1 MHSVNIFS
9 LPDLSRLYLDL
20 LKERAILDTM
30 SFPAPSSFP
39 TRKALDKIPE
49 HLIPYTSQQNPSA
62 YSAIDNAVWRFIMKI
77 ASDFFAETAH
87 KKYLEGLLETGI
99 SVERIP
105 LVNEMDERLK
115 KIGWRAVGVSGFIP
129 PAVFLEFLALGI
141 MPIACEIRKLENIAY
156 TPSPDI
162 VHEAAGHAPIV
173 ADPHYNEYVRA
184 YGEVAIKAIFSKKD
198 MDLYEAI
205 KALSDIK
212 EKPTSTQEEIDRA
225 QKNFEKAFASND
237 YLSEATELSR
247 MAWWTIE
254 YGLVGDPN
262 NFKLYGA
269 GLLSSLGESYHC
281 FDPNVVK
288 VPLTEDCVNMS
299 FDITRPQP
307 QLYVATSFE
316 EATKVLERY
325 AATMAYRLGG
335 VLGLSKARI
344 ADNTCTAQLEDGLQ
358 ISGTVK
364 NFGIHGDS
372 EVSFFDLQTP
382 LQLCFEDKEIKNFE
396 MKSLP
401 QNFKVIL
408 NAFEK
413 GTKFEEGKNISL
425 QSKYGIKLEG
435 KVHKII
441 YFEKSS
447 CVWMKANDKDYL
459 LTSAQKVSSVFGG
472 PADRAIFIA
481 ATWDGSYSSTPHVS
495 QLTTEQKELNDLY
508 QKVRSIREKNS
519 ALNEVKE
526 ITETLKKKYPRDWL
540 LRYEILELSLM
551 KQAPEKDFSE
561 IKEELKTLRTI
572 DDTHKELIDR
582 GFRYLEK
589 TYKTQI

>member
-1 MHSVNIFS
+1 
-9 LPDLSRLYLDL
+9 
-20 LKERAILDTM
+20 M
-30 SFPAPSSFP
+30 SFAAPSSFP

-105 LVNEMDERLK
+105 LVSEMDERLK

-372 EVSFFDLQTP
+372 EVSFFDLQAP

-401 QNFKVIL
+401 ENFKVIL

-413 GTKFEEGKNISL
+413 GTKLEEGKNISL

-441 YFEKSS
+441 SFEKSS
-447 CVWMKANDKDYL
+447 CVWMKTNDKDYL
-459 LTSAQKVSSVFGG
+459 LTSEQKVSSVFGG

-481 ATWDGSYSSTPHVS
+481 TTWDGSYSSTPHVS

-519 ALNEVKE
+519 DLNEVKE
-526 ITETLKKKYPRDWL
+526 ITETLKKNYPRDWL

-551 KQAPEKDFSE
+551 KKAPEKDFSE
-561 IKEELKTLRTI
+561 IKEELKTLRTL
-572 DDTHKELIDR
+572 DNTHKELIDR

-589 TYKTQI
+589 TYKTQT

>member
-1 MHSVNIFS
+1 
-9 LPDLSRLYLDL
+9 
-20 LKERAILDTM
+20 M
-30 SFPAPSSFP
+30 SFAAPSSFP

-99 SVERIP
+99 SVESIP
-105 LVNEMDERLK
+105 LVSEMDERLK

-141 MPIACEIRKLENIAY
+141 MPIACEIRKLENISY

-205 KALSDIK
+205 KGLSDIK
-212 EKPTSTQEEIDRA
+212 EKPTSTREEIDHA

-325 AATMAYRLGG
+325 AATMAYRIGG

-358 ISGTVK
+358 LSGTVK
-364 NFGIHGDS
+364 NFGVYGDS
-372 EVSFFDLQTP
+372 EVSFFDLQGP
-382 LQLCFEDKEIKNFE
+382 LQFCFEEKEIKNFE
-396 MKSLP
+396 MKTLP

-413 GTKFEEGKNISL
+413 GTNFEAGKDISL
-425 QSKYGIKLEG
+425 QSKYGIKIEG

-441 YFEKSS
+441 SFEKSS
-447 CVWMKANDKDYL
+447 CVWIKANNKDYL
-459 LTSAQKVSSVFGG
+459 LTSVQKVSSVFGG
-472 PADRAIFIA
+472 PADRALFIA
-481 ATWDGSYSSTPHVS
+481 TTWDGSYSSTPHVS

-519 ALNEVKE
+519 DLIEVKE
-526 ITETLKKKYPRDWL
+526 ITHTLKKKYPRDWL
-540 LRYEILELSLM
+540 LRYEILELYLM
-551 KQAPEKDFSE
+551 KKASEKDFSE
-561 IKEELKTLRTI
+561 IKEELKAIRTL
-572 DDTHKELIDR
+572 DETHKELIDR

-589 TYKTQI
+589 TYRTQI

>member
-1 MHSVNIFS
+1 MNSS
-9 LPDLSRLYLDL
+9 AL
-20 LKERAILDTM
+20 LT
-30 SFPAPSSFP
+30 PT

-49 HLIPYTSQQNPSA
+49 HLLPYTSQQNPQA
-62 YSAIDNAVWRFIMKI
+62 YSAIDHAVWRFIMKI

-87 KKYLEGLLETGI
+87 TKYLEGLAETGI
-99 SVERIP
+99 SVEHIP
-105 LVNEMDERLK
+105 LVSEMDERLK

-173 ADPHYNEYVRA
+173 ADPNYNEYVRA

-198 MDLYEAI
+198 MNLYEAI

-212 EKPTSTQEEIDRA
+212 EKPTSTQDEIDRA

-325 AATMAYRLGG
+325 ASTMAYRLGG

-344 ADNTCTAQLEDGLQ
+344 AENTCTAQLEDDLQ
-358 ISGTVK
+358 LSGTIK
-364 NFGIHGDS
+364 NFGVHGDS
-372 EVSFFDLQTP
+372 EITFFDLEAP
-382 LQLCFEDKEIKNFE
+382 LQFCIEDKEIKNLE
-396 MKSLP
+396 MNALP
-401 QNFKVIL
+401 QKIKVIL
-408 NAFEK
+408 SAFEK
-413 GTKFEEGKNISL
+413 GSSFEEGQSLSL
-425 QSKYGIKLEG
+425 QSKHGLKIEG
-435 KVHKII
+435 KVHKKIA
-441 YFEKSS
+441 FKNSFCLWVKSS
-447 CVWMKANDKDYL
+447 DQDYL
-459 LTSAQKVSSVFGG
+459 LSSAQKVTSVFGG

-481 ATWDGSYSSTPHVS
+481 ATWDGSYSSNPHIS
-495 QLTTEQKELNDLY
+495 QLTHEQKELNELY
-508 QKVRSIREKNS
+508 QKVRSLREKTFDAEELS
-519 ALNEVKE
+519 SVAQ
-526 ITETLKKKYPRDWL
+526 TLKNKYPRDWL
-540 LRYEILELSLM
+540 LRYEILELCLM
-551 KQAPEKDFSE
+551 RKLQEQEFSKL
-561 IKEELKTLRTI
+561 KEELKNLRSV
-572 DDTHKELIDR
+572 DATHKELIDR
-582 GFRYLEK
+582 GFRYLQK
-589 TYKTQI
+589 TYAVQI

>member
-1 MHSVNIFS
+1 MNSS
-9 LPDLSRLYLDL
+9 ALS
-20 LKERAILDTM
+20 
-30 SFPAPSSFP
+30 SP
-39 TRKALDKIPE
+39 TPRKALDKIPE
-49 HLIPYTSQQNPSA
+49 HLLPYTSQQNPQA
-62 YSAIDNAVWRFIMKI
+62 YSAIDHAVWRFIMKI

-87 KKYLEGLLETGI
+87 KKYLEGLTETGI

-105 LVNEMDERLK
+105 LVSEMDERLK

-129 PAVFLEFLALGI
+129 PSVFLEFLALGI

-184 YGEVAIKAIFSKKD
+184 YGEVAIKAIFTKKD
-198 MDLYEAI
+198 MNLYEAT

-212 EKPTSTQEEIDRA
+212 EKPTSTQEEIDHA
-225 QKNFEKAFASND
+225 QKNYEKAVAAND

-254 YGLVGDPN
+254 YGLVGEPN

-288 VPLTEDCVNMS
+288 IPLTEDCVNMS

-325 AATMAYRLGG
+325 ASRMAYRIGG
-335 VLGLSKARI
+335 VLGLTKARI
-344 ADNTCTAQLEDGLQ
+344 AENTCTAQLDDDLQ

-364 NFGIHGDS
+364 NFGIKGDS
-372 EVSFFDLQTP
+372 EITFFDLEAP
-382 LQLCFEDKEIKNFE
+382 LQLCTQDKEIKNFE
-396 MKSLP
+396 MQSLP

-408 NAFEK
+408 SAFEK
-413 GTKFEEGKNISL
+413 GSQFEEGKNISIE
-425 QSKYGIKLEG
+425 SKHGIKIEG
-435 KVHKII
+435 KVHKKIS
-441 YFEKSS
+441 YGKSF
-447 CVWMKANDKDYL
+447 CIWMKTSKQDL
-459 LTSAQKVSSVFGG
+459 LLSCSQKVSSVYGG
-472 PADRAIFIA
+472 PADRATFVA
-481 ATWDGSYSSTPHVS
+481 SNWDESYSSNPHVS
-495 QLTTEQKELNDLY
+495 QVTSEQKELNELY
-508 QKVRSIREKNS
+508 QKIRTLREKDFTENELTNVFQ
-519 ALNEVKE
+519 ALQKR
-526 ITETLKKKYPRDWL
+526 YPRDWL
-540 LRYEILELSLM
+540 LRYEILELSLL
-551 KQAPEKDFSE
+551 KKLQNKDSSQV
-561 IKEELKTLRTI
+561 IQELKSLRLI
-572 DDTHKELIDR
+572 DETHKELIDR
-582 GFRYLEK
+582 GLRYLEK
-589 TYKTQI
+589 TYKIQI

>member
-1 MHSVNIFS
+1 MNSS
-9 LPDLSRLYLDL
+9 AL
-20 LKERAILDTM
+20 
-30 SFPAPSSFP
+30 SFP
-39 TRKALDKIPE
+39 TPRKALDKIPE
-49 HLIPYTSQQNPSA
+49 HLLPYTSQQNPQA

-87 KKYLEGLLETGI
+87 KKYLEGLAETGI

-105 LVNEMDERLK
+105 LVSEMDERLK

-198 MDLYEAI
+198 MNLYEAI

-212 EKPTSTQEEIDRA
+212 EKPTSTQDEIDRA

-307 QLYVATSFE
+307 QLYIATSFE

-325 AATMAYRLGG
+325 ASTMAYRIGG

-344 ADNTCTAQLEDGLQ
+344 AENTCTAQLEDDLQ
-358 ISGTVK
+358 ISGVVK
-364 NFGIHGDS
+364 NFGVHGDS
-372 EVSFFDLQTP
+372 EITFFDIEAP
-382 LQLCFEDKEIKNFE
+382 LQLCTKDKEIRNFE
-396 MKSLP
+396 MKTLP
-401 QNFKVIL
+401 EKFKVIL
-408 NAFEK
+408 SAFER
-413 GTKFEEGKNISL
+413 GTEFEEGHNLSL
-425 QSKYGIKLEG
+425 QSKYGIKIEG
-435 KVHKII
+435 KVHKKIP
-441 YFEKSS
+441 FGKSF
-447 CVWMKANDKDYL
+447 CLWVKNQNQDYL
-459 LTSAQKVSSVFGG
+459 LSSAQKVPSVFGG

-495 QLTTEQKELNDLY
+495 QVTSEQKELNELY
-508 QKVRSIREKNS
+508 QKIRKMREKDFNVNELS
-519 ALNEVKE
+519 TVFEALQ
-526 ITETLKKKYPRDWL
+526 KKYPHDWL
-540 LRYEILELSLM
+540 LRYEIIELSLM
-551 KQAPEKDFSE
+551 KKVQNKDFPQLAA
-561 IKEELKTLRTI
+561 ELKNLRSI
-572 DDTHKELIDR
+572 NDIHKELIDR
-582 GFRYLEK
+582 GLRYLEK

>member
-1 MHSVNIFS
+1 MNS
-9 LPDLSRLYLDL
+9 PALS
-20 LKERAILDTM
+20 
-30 SFPAPSSFP
+30 SP
-39 TRKALDKIPE
+39 TPRKALEKIPE
-49 HLIPYTSQQNPSA
+49 HLLPYTSQQNPQA

-87 KKYLEGLLETGI
+87 KKYLEGLSETGI

-105 LVNEMDERLK
+105 LVSEMDERLK

-198 MDLYEAI
+198 MNLYEAI

-212 EKPTSTQEEIDRA
+212 EKPTSSQEEIDRA

-325 AATMAYRLGG
+325 ASTMAYRIGG

-344 ADNTCTAQLEDGLQ
+344 AENTCTAQLDDDLQ

-364 NFGIHGDS
+364 SFGVHGDS
-372 EVSFFDLQTP
+372 EITFFDLEAP
-382 LQLCFEDKEIKNFE
+382 LQLCTNDKEIRNFE
-396 MKSLP
+396 MKALP
-401 QNFKVIL
+401 EKFKVIL
-408 NAFEK
+408 SAFEK
-413 GTKFEEGKNISL
+413 GSQFEEGQNISI
-425 QSKYGIKLEG
+425 QSKYGIKTEG
-435 KVHKII
+435 KLHKKIS
-441 YFEKSS
+441 FGKSFCLWVKTS
-447 CVWMKANDKDYL
+447 NQDFL
-459 LTSAQKVSSVFGG
+459 LSSAQKVPSVFGG

-481 ATWDGSYSSTPHVS
+481 ATWDGSYSSNPHVS
-495 QLTTEQKELNDLY
+495 QVTNEQKELNELY
-508 QKVRSIREKNS
+508 QKIRNLREKDF
-519 ALNEVKE
+519 NENELTNVFQVLQKR
-526 ITETLKKKYPRDWL
+526 YPRDWL
-540 LRYEILELSLM
+540 LRYEILELSLL
-551 KQAPEKDFSE
+551 KELQNKDFSQLV
-561 IKEELKTLRTI
+561 EELKKLRSI
-572 DDTHKELIDR
+572 NDTHKELIDR

-589 TYKTQI
+589 TYKVKI

>member
-1 MHSVNIFS
+1 
-9 LPDLSRLYLDL
+9 
-20 LKERAILDTM
+20 
-30 SFPAPSSFP
+30 
-39 TRKALDKIPE
+39 
-49 HLIPYTSQQNPSA
+49 
-62 YSAIDNAVWRFIMKI
+62 
-77 ASDFFAETAH
+77 
-87 KKYLEGLLETGI
+87 
-99 SVERIP
+99 
-105 LVNEMDERLK
+105 
-115 KIGWRAVGVSGFIP
+115 
-129 PAVFLEFLALGI
+129 
-141 MPIACEIRKLENIAY
+141 
-156 TPSPDI
+156 
-162 VHEAAGHAPIV
+162 
-173 ADPHYNEYVRA
+173 
-184 YGEVAIKAIFSKKD
+184 
-198 MDLYEAI
+198 
-205 KALSDIK
+205 
-212 EKPTSTQEEIDRA
+212 
-225 QKNFEKAFASND
+225 
-237 YLSEATELSR
+237 
-247 MAWWTIE
+247 
-254 YGLVGDPN
+254 
-262 NFKLYGA
+262 
-269 GLLSSLGESYHC
+269 
-281 FDPNVVK
+281 
-288 VPLTEDCVNMS
+288 MS

-344 ADNTCTAQLEDGLQ
+344 ADNTCTAQLDDGLQ

-364 NFGIHGDS
+364 HFGVHGDS
-372 EVSFFDLQTP
+372 EVSFFDLQAP

-425 QSKYGIKLEG
+425 QSKYGIKIEG
-435 KVHKII
+435 KVHKMIS
-441 YFEKSS
+441 FEKSS
-447 CVWMKANDKDYL
+447 CVWMKANNKDYL

-481 ATWDGSYSSTPHVS
+481 ATWDGSYSSTPHLS

>member
-1 MHSVNIFS
+1 MNSS
-9 LPDLSRLYLDL
+9 ALS
-20 LKERAILDTM
+20 
-30 SFPAPSSFP
+30 SP
-39 TRKALDKIPE
+39 TPRKALDKIPE
-49 HLIPYTSQQNPSA
+49 HLLPYTSQQNPQA

-87 KKYLEGLLETGI
+87 KKYLEGLTETGI

-105 LVNEMDERLK
+105 LVSEMDERLK

-198 MDLYEAI
+198 MNLYEAI

-212 EKPTSTQEEIDRA
+212 EKPTSTQTEIELA

-281 FDPNVVK
+281 FDPTVVK

-325 AATMAYRLGG
+325 ASTMAYRRGG

-344 ADNTCTAQLEDGLQ
+344 AENTCTAQLDDDLQ

-364 NFGIHGDS
+364 NFGVKGDS
-372 EVSFFDLQTP
+372 EITFFDLEAP
-382 LQLCFEDKEIKNFE
+382 LQLCTQDKEIKNFE
-396 MKSLP
+396 MKTLP
-401 QNFKVIL
+401 KKFKIIMS
-408 NAFEK
+408 AFEK
-413 GTKFEEGKNISL
+413 GSQFEEGKNISIE
-425 QSKYGIKLEG
+425 SKHGMKIEG
-435 KVHKII
+435 KVHKKISFGKTFCLWI
-441 YFEKSS
+441 KTQHED
-447 CVWMKANDKDYL
+447 CL
-459 LTSAQKVSSVFGG
+459 LSSAQKVPSIFGG

-495 QLTTEQKELNDLY
+495 QVTNEQKELTELY
-508 QKVRSIREKNS
+508 QTIRDIREKNFNPS
-519 ALNEVKE
+519 EVTNISLE
-526 ITETLKKKYPRDWL
+526 LQKKYPRDWL
-540 LRYEILELSLM
+540 LRYEIIELSLL
-551 KQAPEKDFSE
+551 KKHQDKNYSQL
-561 IKEELKTLRTI
+561 IQELKSLRSI
-572 DDTHKELIDR
+572 DETHKELIDR
-582 GFRYLEK
+582 GLRYLEK
-589 TYKTQI
+589 TYKIQI

>member
-1 MHSVNIFS
+1 
-9 LPDLSRLYLDL
+9 
-20 LKERAILDTM
+20 M
-30 SFPAPSSFP
+30 SFVAPSSFP

-105 LVNEMDERLK
+105 LVSEMDERLK

-316 EATKVLERY
+316 EATKVLKRY
-325 AATMAYRLGG
+325 AATMAYRNGG

-358 ISGTVK
+358 ISGMVK
-364 NFGIHGDS
+364 NFGVHGDS
-372 EVSFFDLQTP
+372 EVSFFDLQAP
-382 LQLCFEDKEIKNFE
+382 LQLCFEDKEIKNLE

-425 QSKYGIKLEG
+425 QSKYGIKIEG
-435 KVHKII
+435 KVHKMIS
-441 YFEKSS
+441 FEKSS

-459 LTSAQKVSSVFGG
+459 LTSAQKVTSVFGG

-519 ALNEVKE
+519 DLNEVKE
-526 ITETLKKKYPRDWL
+526 ITHTLKKKYPRDWL

-551 KQAPEKDFSE
+551 KKAPEKDFSE
-561 IKEELKTLRTI
+561 IKGELKALRTL
-572 DDTHKELIDR
+572 DNTHKELIDR